1 MPDYQWDPRRRQYIK
16 PNGKPLTPAEQRK
29 IGLRIVSKSADAL
42 EDLTQTYV
50 DGKITSRIG
59 PLQCAKASRPRI
71 APCPSSPLA
80 AKNRWAQGSAGS
92 SAHCSCSN
100 TASSAASCMG
110 VQSGD
115 DTPSPGRSAQ
125 YGQSGWISYTES
137 IAQREKYAGMQE
149 ERSFL
154 EPDADHCEECFQEAG
169 KGWQPIGT
177 LVPVGDR
184 TCRANDQCEFEYRQ
198 SSTADARITPAK
210 STAQK

>member
-1 MPDYQWDPRRRQYIK
+1 MCLTTSGTQNYDSYIK

-50 DGKITSRIG
+50 DGAITFEDWAVAMREGVKATHSAMSQLAFG
-59 PLQCAKASRPRI
+59 GKEQMGAKAAREARLT
-71 APCPSSPLA
+71 ARA
-80 AKNRWAQGSAGS
+80 AIRLPQ
-92 SAHCSCSN
+92 H
-100 TASSAASCMG
+100 ASCMG
-110 VQSGD
+110 VQSGE
-115 DTPSPGRSAQ
+115 DTPAPGRSAQ

-198 SSTADARITPAK
+198 SATAD
-210 STAQK
+210 S

>member
-1 MPDYQWDPRRRQYIK
+1 MREGVKATHSAMSQLAFGGKEQMGARQR
-16 PNGKPLTPAEQRK
+16 GKLGSLLVQQY
-29 IGLRIVSKSADAL
+29 GFL
-42 EDLTQTYV
+42 
-50 DGKITSRIG
+50 SRF
-59 PLQCAKASRPRI
+59 L
-71 APCPSSPLA
+71 
-80 AKNRWAQGSAGS
+80 
-92 SAHCSCSN
+92 
-100 TASSAASCMG
+100 MG

-169 KGWQPIGT
+169 KGWQPIGS

-198 SSTADARITPAK
+198 SATADAE
-210 STAQK
+210 

>member
-1 MPDYQWDPRRRQYIK
+1 VPDYQWDPKLRRYIK

-50 DGKITSRIG
+50 DGKISFEDWAVAMREGVKATHSAMSQLAFGGKEQMGARQRGKLGSLLVQQYGFLSRF
-59 PLQCAKASRPRI
+59 L
-71 APCPSSPLA
+71 L
-80 AKNRWAQGSAGS
+80 
-92 SAHCSCSN
+92 
-100 TASSAASCMG
+100 G
-110 VQSGD
+110 VESGQ

-137 IAQREKYAGMQE
+137 IGQREKYAGMQE

-177 LVPVGDR
+177 LVPVGER

-198 SSTADARITPAK
+198 SATAD
-210 STAQK
+210 S